1 MPTKYETIPFD
12 AARVNEKSVK
22 VITRDGQK
30 VKILF
35 TALALPNERPVFGIV
50 SPNSKNA
57 VSHSWY
63 KNGQYRPDSLPHDLD
78 LFLKV
83 PIERKAKNHTFTVEQ
98 IRYLTIA
105 RDEVEVTL
113 GSGIDDPEDE
123 SIYKKAVEFLNNLID
138 NAKTK

>member
-1 MPTKYETIPFD
+1 MPIKYETIPFD
-12 AARVNEKSVK
+12 ATRVDEKGVK
-22 VITRDGQK
+22 VITRDGQN

-35 TALALPNERPVFGIV
+35 TAFKSELPVFGIIN
-50 SPNSKNA
+50 PNSKNA
-57 VSHSWY
+57 VAHSWPE
-63 KNGQYRPDSLPHDLD
+63 NGQCLSDSAPQDLD
-78 LFLKV
+78 LLLKV
-83 PIERKAKNHTFTVEQ
+83 PIKPKAKSYTFTAEQ

-123 SIYKKAVEFLNNLID
+123 SIYKKAVKFLNNLID